1 METKEKGA
9 ENDFKKASFN
19 MMKETLHIFLNYKSE
34 SVLIDTKEEVQIK
47 YNHYGMSSLGEVKF
61 IIIWLFVC
69 TS

>member
-1 METKEKGA
+1 MESKEKGA

-19 MMKETLHIFLNYKSE
+19 TMKETLQIFLNYK